1 MTTTPTGSDLNVSLV
16 ISAVPSANVLLG
28 AIFELDAV
36 FHLVIE
42 VFPAKALEDLS
53 LVVLVTPLLLGHHS
67 VDLINRGG
75 GGKVRVCLRVALM
88 SSVCS
93 TKLPDSQPL
102 LLFQP
107 MIDD

>member
-1 MTTTPTGSDLNVSLV
+1 MF
-16 ISAVPSANVLLG
+16 SADVLFG

-36 FHLVIE
+36 SVRAAK
-42 VFPAKALEDLS
+42 VFRPQVLEDLP

-88 SSVCS
+88 SSVCG